1 MRSTFHGL
9 ETARRGMFTQQT
21 ALQTTGH
28 NIANANTPGYSRQRV
43 NFVQTE
49 AYPAASM
56 NRPQI
61 PGQMGTGVAAGSVQR
76 VREGFLDTQ
85 FRGENNKLGYWDA
98 RSEALEKM
106 EDIMNEPSDN
116 GLAKTLD
123 RFWQSLHDLSA
134 SPEDSGARSVVRQRG
149 LAVAETFNYLSNS
162 LTAIQGDIKAQADI
176 ATKELNA
183 LLDDINSIN
192 KQISEVEPHG
202 YLPNTLYDERDK
214 LVDELST
221 LVNIEVTTKPSGGKS
236 DPQAAGLYDIK
247 MKDQNGKEYML
258 LDSKTAKVNHLTINY
273 ADAGNKLADTI
284 TVEGT
289 PTSINIVDFTNG
301 KLKGMIESYGYNDNG
316 VVNGVYPDMLS
327 KLDQMAYHFAT
338 KFNEVHSSGWS
349 LDSIQDHEKTPMTQP
364 HAYDFFDFN
373 SVTQFDKDNVTG
385 AAKSLVLS
393 KDMDKLNH
401 IAAATN
407 PFGGD
412 GSNALLLADVK
423 NNDLGF
429 PGSTASLQSYYEG
442 AIGKMAV
449 DAEQA
454 ERLTSNSSVLT
465 DSVQQR
471 RLSVSGVS
479 LDEEMTNMIQ
489 FQHAY
494 NASARNITVI
504 DEMLDKIINGLG
516 VGGR

>member
-98 RSEALEKM
+98 RSDALEKM

-123 RFWQSLHDLSA
+123 RFWQSLQDLSVN
-134 SPEDSGARSVVRQRG
+134 PEDSGARSVVRQRG
-149 LAVAETFNYLSNS
+149 LAVAETFNYLANS
-162 LTAIQGDIKAQADI
+162 LTSIQEDLKSQANLTGTEI
-176 ATKELNA
+176 NA
-183 LLDDINSIN
+183 LLDDIQSIN

-202 YLPNTLYDERDK
+202 YLPNTLYDERDN
-214 LVDELST
+214 LVDRLST
-221 LVNIEVTTKPSGGKS
+221 LLNVEVSTKLSSGKP
-236 DPQAAGLYDIK
+236 DPLAAGLYDIK
-247 MKDQNGKEYML
+247 MKDKDGNEFTL
-258 LDSKTAKVNHLTINY
+258 VDSATGTVNHLAIKY
-273 ADAGNKLADTI
+273 DDATGGNGLANGVEVTGT
-284 TVEGT
+284 TVDVSKFAG
-289 PTSINIVDFTNG
+289 G
-301 KLKGMIESYGYNDNG
+301 KLKGLIESYGYNDAG
-316 VVNGVYPDMLS
+316 SVKGIYPDMLVN
-327 KLDQMAYHFAT
+327 LDQMAYQFAD
-338 KFNEVHSSGWS
+338 KFNKVHSAGWS
-349 LDSIQDHEKTPMTQP
+349 LSEIEAGAHTGYE
-364 HAYDFFDFN
+364 FFDFKGTIDPAN
-373 SVTQFDKDNVTG
+373 PKG
-385 AAKSLVLS
+385 AAKLLELHD
-393 KDMDKLNH
+393 DMDELDN

-423 NNDLGF
+423 NAPLDF
-429 PGSTASLQSYYEG
+429 PGSKSSLQSFYEG

-449 DAEQA
+449 DAQQA
-454 ERLTSNSSVLT
+454 VRLTNNSSVLT

-471 RLSVSGVS
+471 RLSVSAVS

>member
-123 RFWQSLHDLSA
+123 RFWQSLQDLSVN
-134 SPEDSGARSVVRQRG
+134 PEDSGARSVVRQRG

-162 LTAIQGDIKAQADI
+162 LTSIQEDMKTQANLT
-176 ATKELNA
+176 ATEINA
-183 LLDDINSIN
+183 LLDDIQSIN
-192 KQISEVEPHG
+192 QQISEVEPHG
-202 YLPNTLYDERDK
+202 YLPNTLYDERDN
-214 LVDELST
+214 LVDRLST
-221 LVNIEVTTKPSGGKS
+221 LLNVEVSSQPSSGKP
-236 DPQAAGLYDIK
+236 DPLAAGLYDIK
-247 MKDQNGKEYML
+247 MKDKDGNEFVLINSSTGAVKHLSIGYDDAAGGNGLANNIAVGGETIDL
-258 LDSKTAKVNHLTINY
+258 SKFV
-273 ADAGNKLADTI
+273 G
-284 TVEGT
+284 
-289 PTSINIVDFTNG
+289 G
-301 KLKGMIESYGYNDNG
+301 KLKGLIESYGYNDNG
-316 VVNGVYPDMLS
+316 EVKGIYPEMLAN
-327 KLDQMAYHFAT
+327 LDQMAFQFAT
-338 KFNEVHSSGWS
+338 KFNKVHSQGWS
-349 LDSIQDHEKTPMTQP
+349 LTEINANSAHKEYQ
-364 HAYDFFDFN
+364 FFDFN
-373 SVTQFDKDNVTG
+373 SSTPLDPNNPKD
-385 AAKSLVLS
+385 AAKLLELHD
-393 KDMDKLNH
+393 DMDELDH

-412 GSNALLLADVK
+412 GSNALLLAGVK
-423 NNDLGF
+423 NDPLDF
-429 PGSTASLQSYYEG
+429 PGSKTSLQSFYEG

-449 DAEQA
+449 DAQQA
-454 ERLTSNSSVLT
+454 VRLTNNSAVLT

-504 DEMLDKIINGLG
+504 DEMLDKIINGMG

>member
-1 MRSTFHGL
+1 MTSTFHGL
-9 ETARRGMFTQQT
+9 ETARRGMYTQQI
-21 ALQTTGH
+21 ALQTTGN

-49 AYPAASM
+49 AYPPASM

-61 PGQMGTGVAAGSVQR
+61 PGQMGTGVQAGSIQR

-85 FRGENNKLGYWDA
+85 FRGENNKLGYWGA

-123 RFWQSLHDLSA
+123 RFWQSLQDLSVN
-134 SPEDSGARSVVRQRG
+134 PEDSGARSVVRQRG

-162 LTAIQGDIKAQADI
+162 LSAIQGDLKTQADLT
-176 ATKELNA
+176 TKEINA

-202 YLPNTLYDERDK
+202 YLPNTLYDERDN
-214 LVDELST
+214 LVDRLST
-221 LVNIEVTTKPSGGKS
+221 LLNVEVSIQPSGGRP
-236 DPQAAGLYDIK
+236 DPIAAGLYDIK
-247 MKDQNGKEYML
+247 MKDKDGKEYL
-258 LDSKTAKVNHLTINY
+258 LVDAKNQSVNPLTIQYDDGGNGL
-273 ADAGNKLADTI
+273 ANGIKVAETPINLSEFAG
-284 TVEGT
+284 
-289 PTSINIVDFTNG
+289 G
-301 KLKGMIESYGYNDNG
+301 KLKGLLESYGFNDAG
-316 VVNGVYPDMLS
+316 TVKGIYPEMLAN
-327 KLDQMAYHFAT
+327 LDQMAYQFASE
-338 KFNEVHSSGWS
+338 FNNVHSQGWG
-349 LDSIQDHEKTPMTQP
+349 LGDMGKDPAKRNEYQ
-364 HAYDFFDFN
+364 FFDFAGTIDASN
-373 SVTQFDKDNVTG
+373 IGG
-385 AAKSLVLS
+385 AAKKLKLH
-393 KDMDKLNH
+393 KDMDELNN
-401 IAAATN
+401 IAAATQS
-407 PFGGD
+407 FGGD

-423 NNDLGF
+423 NKKLGF
-429 PGSTASLQSYYEG
+429 PGSTASLQSFYEG

-449 DAEQA
+449 DAQQA
-454 ERLTSNSSVLT
+454 VRLTNNSAVLT
-465 DSVQQR
+465 ESVQQR

-494 NASARNITVI
+494 NAAARTITVF
-504 DEMLDKIINGLG
+504 DEMLNKIINGLG

>member
-123 RFWQSLHDLSA
+123 RFWQSLQDLSVN
-134 SPEDSGARSVVRQRG
+134 PEDSGARSVVRQRG

-162 LTAIQGDIKAQADI
+162 LTSIQSDLKSQANI
-176 ATKELNA
+176 TTKEINA
-183 LLDDINSIN
+183 LLDDIQSIN

-202 YLPNTLYDERDK
+202 YLPNTLYDERDS
-214 LVDELST
+214 LVDRLST
-221 LVNIEVTTKPSGGKS
+221 LLNVEVTTNPSGGKP
-236 DPQAAGLYDIK
+236 DPLAAGLYDIK
-247 MKDQNGKEYML
+247 MKDKDGTEFTLVNSATGQ
-258 LDSKTAKVNHLTINY
+258 VNHFDIKYDDGTT
-273 ADAGNKLADTI
+273 GNGLADS
-284 TVEGT
+284 VVVGGT
-289 PTSINIVDFTNG
+289 PITISKFTDG
-301 KLKGMIESYGYNDNG
+301 KLKGLIESYGYNDG
-316 VVNGVYPDMLS
+316 GSVKGIYPEMLAN
-327 KLDQMAYHFAT
+327 LDQMAYQFAT
-338 KFNEVHSSGWS
+338 KFNEVHSAGWS
-349 LDSIQDHEKTPMTQP
+349 LSEIEAGTRTGYNFFNLGGVTDSVNPK
-364 HAYDFFDFN
+364 
-373 SVTQFDKDNVTG
+373 G
-385 AAKSLVLS
+385 AAKLL
-393 KDMDKLNH
+393 KLHDDMKELDH

-412 GSNALLLADVK
+412 GSNALRLGDVK
-423 NNDLGF
+423 NTQLNF
-429 PGSTASLQSYYEG
+429 PGSKSSLQSFYEG

-449 DAEQA
+449 DAQQA
-454 ERLTSNSSVLT
+454 VRLTNNSAVLT

>member
-9 ETARRGMFTQQT
+9 ETARRGMFTQQS

-61 PGQMGTGVAAGSVQR
+61 PGQMGTGVKAGSVQR

-123 RFWQSLHDLSA
+123 RFWQSLQDLSVN
-134 SPEDSGARSVVRQRG
+134 PEDSGARSVVRQRG

-162 LTAIQGDIKAQADI
+162 LTSIQEDMKAQANLAAQEI
-176 ATKELNA
+176 NA
-183 LLDDINSIN
+183 ILDDIQSIN
-192 KQISEVEPHG
+192 KQINEVEPHG
-202 YLPNTLYDERDK
+202 YMPNTLYDERDN
-214 LVDELST
+214 LVDRLST
-221 LVNIEVTTKPSGGKS
+221 LLNVEVSSQPSGGKP
-236 DPQAAGLYDIK
+236 DPLAAGLYDIQL
-247 MKDQNGKEYML
+247 KDKDGNEFVL
-258 LDSKTAKVNHLTINY
+258 IDSTNETVNHLSIKYDEGGNELANQIEVAGSTI
-273 ADAGNKLADTI
+273 DLSKFAG
-284 TVEGT
+284 
-289 PTSINIVDFTNG
+289 G
-301 KLKGMIESYGYNDNG
+301 KLKALLESYGYNDG
-316 VVNGVYPDMLS
+316 TAVKGIYPEMLTN
-327 KLDQMAYHFAT
+327 LDQMAFQFAT
-338 KFNEVHSSGWS
+338 KFNEVHSKGWS
-349 LDSIQDHEKTPMTQP
+349 LTEINTNAAHK
-364 HAYDFFDFN
+364 AYQFFDFDSATPIDAN
-373 SVTQFDKDNVTG
+373 NPKG
-385 AAKSLVLS
+385 AAKLLELHD
-393 KDMDKLNH
+393 DMAELDH

-423 NNDLGF
+423 NTSLQF
-429 PGSTASLQSYYEG
+429 PGSTTSLQSFYEG

-449 DAEQA
+449 DAQQA
-454 ERLTSNSSVLT
+454 VRLTNNSSVLT

-504 DEMLDKIINGLG
+504 DEMLDKIINGMG

>member
-1 MRSTFHGL
+1 MSSTFHGL

-21 ALQTTGH
+21 ALQTTGN

-43 NFVQTE
+43 NFVHTE

-61 PGQMGTGVAAGSVQR
+61 PGQMGTGVAAGSIQR

-85 FRGENNKLGYWDA
+85 FRGENNKLGYWSA

-123 RFWQSLHDLSA
+123 RFWQSLQDLSVN
-134 SPEDSGARSVVRQRG
+134 PEDSGARSVVRQRG

-162 LTAIQGDIKAQADI
+162 LTSIQEDLKTHANLT
-176 ATKELNA
+176 TKEINA
-183 LLDDINSIN
+183 LLDDIQSIN

-202 YLPNTLYDERDK
+202 YLPNTLYDERDN
-214 LVDELST
+214 LVDRLST
-221 LVNIEVTTKPSGGKS
+221 LLEVEVSSKPSSGKP
-236 DPQAAGLYDIK
+236 DPLAAGLYDIK
-247 MKDQNGKEYML
+247 MKDKDGNEFVLVDSSNGK
-258 LDSKTAKVNHLTINY
+258 VNRISIND
-273 ADAGNKLADTI
+273 DAGGNGLAN
-284 TVEGT
+284 
-289 PTSINIVDFTNG
+289 SISIDDNAPVDIAKFAGG
-301 KLKGMIESYGYNDNG
+301 KLKGLIESYGYNDNG
-316 VVNGVYPDMLS
+316 VVKGIYPEMLAN
-327 KLDQMAYHFAT
+327 LDQMAFQFAT
-338 KFNEVHSSGWS
+338 EFNEVHASGWS
-349 LDSIQDHEKTPMTQP
+349 LSEIEAGTQTGY
-364 HAYDFFDFN
+364 AFFDFKQTIDPTN
-373 SVTQFDKDNVTG
+373 PKG
-385 AAKSLVLS
+385 AAKQLKLHD
-393 KDMDKLNH
+393 DMNELDH

-412 GSNALLLADVK
+412 GSNALKLADVK
-423 NNDLGF
+423 NSPLNF
-429 PGSTASLQSYYEG
+429 PGSTSSLQSFYEG

-449 DAEQA
+449 DAQQA
-454 ERLTSNSSVLT
+454 VRLTYNSAVLT

-504 DEMLDKIINGLG
+504 DEMLDKIINGMG

>member
-123 RFWQSLHDLSA
+123 RFWQSLQDLSVN
-134 SPEDSGARSVVRQRG
+134 PEDSGARSVVRQRG

-162 LTAIQGDIKAQADI
+162 LTSIQGDLKSQANI
-176 ATKELNA
+176 TTKEINA
-183 LLDDINSIN
+183 LLDDIQSIN

-202 YLPNTLYDERDK
+202 YLPNTLYDERDS
-214 LVDELST
+214 LVDRLST
-221 LVNIEVTTKPSGGKS
+221 LLNVEVTTKPSGGKP
-236 DPQAAGLYDIK
+236 DPLAAGLYDIK
-247 MKDQNGKEYML
+247 MKDKDGTEFTL
-258 LDSKTAKVNHLTINY
+258 VDSASGTVNHLAIKYN
-273 ADAGNKLADTI
+273 DATGGNGLADS
-284 TVEGT
+284 VEVNNT
-289 PTSINIVDFTNG
+289 PIDISKFPGG
-301 KLKGMIESYGYNDNG
+301 KLQGLIESYGYNDNG
-316 VVNGVYPDMLS
+316 VKGIYPEMLAN
-327 KLDQMAYHFAT
+327 LDQMAYQFAT
-338 KFNEVHSSGWS
+338 EFNAVHSKGWS
-349 LDSIQDHEKTPMTQP
+349 LSDIETSTRKG
-364 HAYDFFDFN
+364 YSFFELGGVSN
-373 SVTQFDKDNVTG
+373 PLNPKG
-385 AAKSLVLS
+385 AAKLL
-393 KDMDKLNH
+393 KLHDDMKELDN

-407 PFGGD
+407 QFGGD
-412 GSNALLLADVK
+412 GSNALRLSDVK
-423 NNDLGF
+423 NKQLNF
-429 PGSTASLQSYYEG
+429 PGSISSLQSFYEG

-449 DAEQA
+449 DAQQA
-454 ERLTSNSSVLT
+454 VRLTNNSAVLT

>member
-9 ETARRGMFTQQT
+9 ETARRGMFTQQS

-49 AYPAASM
+49 AYPAASI

-61 PGQMGTGVAAGSVQR
+61 PGQMGTGVKAGSVER

-85 FRGENNKLGYWDA
+85 FRGENNKLGYWSA

-123 RFWQSLHDLSA
+123 RFWQSLQDLSVN
-134 SPEDSGARSVVRQRG
+134 PEDSGARSVVRQRG

-162 LTAIQGDIKAQADI
+162 LSSIQQDIKAQADLT
-176 ATKELNA
+176 TKEING
-183 LLDDINSIN
+183 LLDGIN
-192 KQISEVEPHG
+192 KINIQIGEVEPHG
-202 YLPNTLYDERDK
+202 YLPNTLYDERDN
-214 LVDELST
+214 LVDRLST
-221 LVNIEVTTKPSGGKS
+221 LLNVEI
-236 DPQAAGLYDIK
+236 DPQKKSEKQNPLSVGIYDIK
-247 MKDQNGKEYML
+247 IKDKNGQEITL
-258 LDSKTAKVNHLTINY
+258 LNSETATVNHLSINY
-273 ADAGNKLADTI
+273 DDSGNKLANSI
-284 TVEGT
+284 SIENSAT
-289 PTSINIVDFTNG
+289 PINIADFTSG
-301 KLKGMIESYGYNDNG
+301 ELKGMLESYGYNDTDG
-316 VVNGVYPDMLS
+316 IKGIYPEMLTN
-327 KLDQMAYHFAT
+327 LDEMAYQFAT
-338 KFNEVHSSGWS
+338 EFNKVHSQGWS
-349 LDSIQDHEKTPMTQP
+349 LDDIRNGGTTNSN
-364 HAYDFFDFN
+364 YNFFDFN
-373 SVTQFDKDNVTG
+373 GSISAANHKD
-385 AAKSLVLS
+385 AAKNL
-393 KDMDKLNH
+393 KLHDHMKELDH

-423 NNDLGF
+423 NSALDF
-429 PGSTASLQSYYEG
+429 PGSNSSLQSFYEG

-449 DAEQA
+449 DAQQA
-454 ERLTSNSSVLT
+454 VRLTNNSAVLT

-471 RLSVSGVS
+471 RLSISGVS

-504 DEMLDKIINGLG
+504 DEMLDKIINGMG
-516 VGGR
+516 VVGR